1 MPTEFKKDTIP
12 KPDGLGLLPPPA
24 KWRCSVPVRQ
34 VSGCCSVI
42 CSSRIRLVLGTVVR
56 SAVPH

>member
-12 KPDGLGLLPPPA
+12 KPVGLGLLRPA
-24 KWRCSVPVRQ
+24 KCRCSAPVRQ
-34 VSGCCSVI
+34 VSGCCSAI
-42 CSSRIRLVLGTVVR
+42 CSSRVRLVLGTVVR